1 MRHLGQAGNRFNE
14 QIQIIGGAR
23 TIARVQ
29 RQQDKERVGA
39 EFAYPKTTLRVMRN
53 SIIKAGMVVQL
64 PGDELFL
71 VASHSA
77 TGEYRTHHLFP
88 TDRRV
93 SWSRPRTKVHPIT
106 KLVETDGLDE
116 LGDVWVMWER
126 TRREFTDLT
135 LRVAQENYL
144 LATGADVELGDYM
157 DGKLVKRVSLALG
170 IKIVELQG

>member
-1 MRHLGQAGNRFNE
+1 MRHLGRAGTRFNE
-14 QIQIIGGAR
+14 PVQIIGGPQ
-23 TIARVQ
+23 TIARIQ

-53 SIIKAGMVVQL
+53 SILQPGMVVRL
-64 PGDELFL
+64 PGGEHFL

-77 TGEYRTHHLFP
+77 TGEYRTHHCFP
-88 TDRRV
+88 TDREV
-93 SWSRPRTKVHPIT
+93 SWERPKTKINPIS
-106 KLVETDGLDE
+106 KQKETDGRE
-116 LGDVWVMWER
+116 ALGMVWVMWER

-144 LATGADVELGDYM
+144 IATGADVALGDYL
-157 DGKLVKRVSLALG
+157 DGKLVKRVSTALD